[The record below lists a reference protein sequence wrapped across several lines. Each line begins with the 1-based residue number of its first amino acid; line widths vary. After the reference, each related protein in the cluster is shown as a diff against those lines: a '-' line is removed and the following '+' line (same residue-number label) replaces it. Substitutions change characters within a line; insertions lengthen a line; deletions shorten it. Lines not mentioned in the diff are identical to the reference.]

1 MNRNRLF
8 TKAFAGIIC
17 PLLILI
23 PLGCASKKKPIV
35 AMEPPS
41 TQIRASV
48 RSSTD
53 LNPDLKGKPSSLYAI
68 LYELKA
74 PNAFNSSSFFELYD
88 GEVADFEKE
97 LVRKEEIEI
106 DPGYAF
112 NLERKLKPESRF
124 IGILAAYRDIDNAQW
139 RALAKVEPGK
149 TIDLNI
155 DFTRLAV
162 TIEKSKPAPAAAP
175 AKEKDDAYP

>member
-1 MNRNRLF
+1 MNRITAFR
-8 TKAFAGIIC
+8 AFAVIIC

-23 PLGCASKKKPIV
+23 PLGCASKKKPPV
-35 AMEPPS
+35 AAKPPA
-41 TQIRASV
+41 TEIRASV
-48 RSSTD
+48 RSSVD

-68 LYELKA
+68 LYELKT

-88 GEVADFEKE
+88 EEVADLEKE
-97 LVRKEEIEI
+97 MVRKEEIEI
-106 DPGYAF
+106 EPGFSF
-112 NLERKLKPESRF
+112 NLERKLKPEARF

-155 DFTRLAV
+155 DFSRLAV
-162 TIEKSKPAPAAAP
+162 TIRKAEPAPVT
-175 AKEKDDAYP
+175 KKK